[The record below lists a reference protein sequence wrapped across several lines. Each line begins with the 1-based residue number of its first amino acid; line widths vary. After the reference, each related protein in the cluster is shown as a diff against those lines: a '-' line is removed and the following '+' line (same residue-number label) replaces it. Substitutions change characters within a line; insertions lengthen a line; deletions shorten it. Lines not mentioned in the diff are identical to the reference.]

1 MKNIGEDWNRIGGNR
16 KVDKEEEDKIQRQ
29 SKKKKKLS
37 RRNWKL
43 GSEQKKIMSNMI
55 DPY

>member
-37 RRNWKL
+37 RRNQKL
-43 GSEQKKIMSNMI
+43 GSRQKKIMKK
-55 DPY
+55 

>member
-1 MKNIGEDWNRIGGNR
+1 MKNIGEDWNRIGGNG

-37 RRNWKL
+37 RRNQKL
-43 GSEQKKIMSNMI
+43 GSRQKKIMKK
-55 DPY
+55 